1 MHVPST
7 YDPNDPEL
15 RFMASGI
22 INAVKRYS
30 IPYEQLTGQEIW
42 EELQRKG
49 YRFPV
54 SGRRIDFL
62 YESARWFDALDL
74 AIKQLKREAL

>member
-1 MHVPST
+1 M

-15 RFMASGI
+15 QFMASGI
-22 INAVKRYS
+22 VNAVKRYG
-30 IPYEQLTGQEIW
+30 IPYQHLSGQEIW

-49 YRFPV
+49 YKFPV

-74 AIKQLKREAL
+74 AIKKLKSES

>member
-1 MHVPST
+1 M
-7 YDPNDPEL
+7 YDPDDPEL
-15 RFMASGI
+15 QFMASGI

-30 IPYEQLTGQEIW
+30 IPYKSLSGQEIW

-49 YRFPV
+49 YKFPV

-62 YESARWFDALDL
+62 WESARWFDALDL
-74 AIKQLKREAL
+74 AIKKLKSEPL

>member
-1 MHVPST
+1 M
-7 YDPNDPEL
+7 YDPSDQEL
-15 RFMASGI
+15 NFMANGI
-22 INAVKRYS
+22 VNAVKRYG
-30 IPYEQLTGQEIW
+30 IPYQHLSGQEIW
-42 EELQRKG
+42 EELKRKG

-74 AIKQLKREAL
+74 AIKKLKSEIQQ